1 MSATLRRVARR
12 PITAWARLHA
22 PAPVRPIVVIES
34 DDWGRVGLPSL
45 QSMEQL
51 KAEGVPI
58 GKSPWDFYG
67 GESEDDVVRL
77 GDILS
82 EFRDADGRPACIT
95 ANFVMANAD
104 LDRMQRENFQ
114 AFRWIPIDL
123 GFPRSG
129 RETLLPAYRA
139 NIDRGLFYPGLHGF
153 THLNASAMM
162 KLLTETSARGDRMRQ
177 LANHGVPY
185 LASLTPECN
194 FALVERQGEDETFM
208 SESDQESWID
218 AGVSLFAR
226 AFGRRPVTTCAPG
239 YRANDTTF
247 RIWHRRGIEAVQSN
261 GWRGILASREMVFL
275 ERNVSFEPA
284 LTPDAS
290 VEDAIDAAR
299 RAVEC
304 GFPIV
309 VCSHSINYMSRFLG
323 YAEEGRR
330 QLAEFLRRLLEAF
343 PNLRFATDA
352 DLAAA
357 FRTNDPAWFRRPTT
371 REIAVRFR
379 LLIYENASGAK
390 LPPDA
395 EDEVSPRYALFTP
408 NSAVNAALNHEASPH
423 APIASRLG
431 VPTIYMLLGN
441 VFTLAVG
448 LPLQI
453 YVARVLGPGGVGVY
467 GLLEAAM
474 ATAAGLLGLGV
485 GMTVMRFVPEHLAR
499 HEYGEAVGLIRG
511 SALVLVATGAL
522 AYAILLLLLPW
533 IGSLWPAVGGYRWEI
548 GTMGLM
554 IPLSLLASFLQQGL
568 RGFQNI
574 RSIVIGSSVIQLA
587 MKTVLTVG
595 AFAAG
600 LGLGGYILASV
611 LATLCG
617 VAWLSFSL
625 VNHILAL
632 PSATPTLSPLR
643 KWLRFALASYSGSLL
658 STATSGLD
666 RFLLFAFI
674 GSSAVGILVVLR
686 QLQMLPERF
695 NQMLLVIGAPL
706 FSAAHG
712 SDNRAE
718 RQHIYHLMT
727 DWVVRS
733 ALPLALFLW
742 LFGRDVLALYG
753 PEFAAAGTLPL
764 RILVGAQFFSLLCG
778 PVGNLAMMSGLEW
791 QVLRLNAINTVLLGA
806 ALAVLIPFFGLTGVA
821 LAYALAVVFMNVALI
836 ILVQQKLGVRW
847 WDRRYLEWL
856 LQCVAAFAVASI
868 ALYLLTPLNVAEL
881 AACLIAMYAAAVGA
895 TFLRGWHEDDKQL
908 LGHVRQAVW
917 GRLQP

>member
-1 MSATLRRVARR
+1 M
-12 PITAWARLHA
+12 
-22 PAPVRPIVVIES
+22 PVS
-34 DDWGRVGLPSL
+34 D
-45 QSMEQL
+45 
-51 KAEGVPI
+51 
-58 GKSPWDFYG
+58 
-67 GESEDDVVRL
+67 
-77 GDILS
+77 
-82 EFRDADGRPACIT
+82 
-95 ANFVMANAD
+95 
-104 LDRMQRENFQ
+104 
-114 AFRWIPIDL
+114 
-123 GFPRSG
+123 
-129 RETLLPAYRA
+129 
-139 NIDRGLFYPGLHGF
+139 
-153 THLNASAMM
+153 
-162 KLLTETSARGDRMRQ
+162 
-177 LANHGVPY
+177 
-185 LASLTPECN
+185 
-194 FALVERQGEDETFM
+194 
-208 SESDQESWID
+208 
-218 AGVSLFAR
+218 
-226 AFGRRPVTTCAPG
+226 
-239 YRANDTTF
+239 
-247 RIWHRRGIEAVQSN
+247 
-261 GWRGILASREMVFL
+261 
-275 ERNVSFEPA
+275 
-284 LTPDAS
+284 
-290 VEDAIDAAR
+290 
-299 RAVEC
+299 
-304 GFPIV
+304 
-309 VCSHSINYMSRFLG
+309 
-323 YAEEGRR
+323 
-330 QLAEFLRRLLEAF
+330 
-343 PNLRFATDA
+343 
-352 DLAAA
+352 
-357 FRTNDPAWFRRPTT
+357 
-371 REIAVRFR
+371 
-379 LLIYENASGAK
+379 K
-390 LPPDA
+390 LPPNEKNA
-395 EDEVSPRYALFTP
+395 GSPSLGRVMAD
-408 NSAVNAALNHEASPH
+408 SAVDAALDRKISPD

-485 GMTVMRFVPEHLAR
+485 GVTVMRFVPEHLAR